1 MTSAVTSID
10 VFYSR
15 RPSLLCILKNGNQNP
30 EMLPL
35 ALLNAAQQTPI
46 QVELKNGETFNG
58 VLTNC
63 DSWMNLNLSQVIV
76 TSQDGSIFKRLQTIY
91 LRGNNIKYLRVGEQC
106 VDRVVED
113 NKRKQ
118 KIHNSNHNQNQNK
131 QRKKK

>member
-1 MTSAVTSID
+1 
-10 VFYSR
+10 
-15 RPSLLCILKNGNQNP
+15 
-30 EMLPL
+30 MLPL

-63 DSWMNLNLSQVIV
+63 DSWMNLTLSQVIC
-76 TSQDGSIFKRLQTIY
+76 TSQDGLIFKKVQQIY
-91 LRGNNIKYLRVGEQC
+91 LRGNNIKYVRVGEQC

-118 KIHNSNHNQNQNK
+118 KIHNSNHSQNK